1 MAIQPLDEIA
11 LYDLNT
17 RSPMLFS
24 TLTVA
29 EMEQQAHPG
38 HQFDRQISASEALNP
53 LNLKLGDIPRGE
65 RYNLT
70 DLATE
75 PRRTEALPRPASFPL
90 MAQSVPSANS
100 VTLIAGL
107 TERQLAQPQ
116 SIALYERIAQ
126 PAPALPTVAIG

>member
-1 MAIQPLDEIA
+1 MAIQPLDEFA

-17 RSPMLFS
+17 RSPLLFS

-29 EMEQQAHPG
+29 EMEPYALPAH
-38 HQFDRQISASEALNP
+38 QVDRRISASEALNP

-65 RYNLT
+65 RYDLT
-70 DLATE
+70 GLAAD
-75 PRRTEALPRPASFPL
+75 PHRTQALPPPVAFPL

-116 SIALYERIAQ
+116 SIALYERIAR